1 MSNVPNNLKYSI
13 SHEWVEINDDYAII
27 GITDHA
33 QEALGDIVF
42 IELPKIGNI
51 YKIDDVFGSVESVK
65 AVSELYLPLS
75 GEIIDVNTKLEG
87 QEALLN
93 DNPYEN
99 WIVKIK
105 ITNPDEINSLLDA
118 DSYSQSLI

>member
-1 MSNVPNNLKYSI
+1 MSSIPNNLKYSI
-13 SHEWVEINDDYAII
+13 SHEWVQLNNDIATI

-42 IELPKIGNI
+42 IELPKVGNK

-75 GEIIDVNTKLEG
+75 GEITEVNNNLEG
-87 QEALLN
+87 KEALLN
-93 DNPYEN
+93 DDPYEN

-105 ITNPDEINSLLDA
+105 LTNPDEVNSLLDA
-118 DSYSQSLI
+118 QSYEQSIT

>member
-1 MSNVPNNLKYSI
+1 MSLVPENLKYSI
-13 SHEWVEINDDYAII
+13 SHEWVRVEDQIAVI

-42 IELPKIGNI
+42 IELPKVGSI

-65 AVSELYLPLS
+65 AVSELYIPIS
-75 GEIIDVNTKLEG
+75 GEIIEVNNILEG

-93 DNPYEN
+93 DDPYQH
-99 WIVKIK
+99 WIIKVKIL
-105 ITNPDEINSLLDA
+105 NYNELNSLLDA
-118 DSYSQSLI
+118 EAYINSLN